1 MPSSP
6 RPPLRLAIVQPT
18 MHWTGEG
25 NTAETL
31 RWLER
36 AAAQGAQI
44 ACFPELAVTGF
55 HRQIA
60 AQAKPEL
67 VAKWQLAIQ
76 AACQR
81 LNIAAAIGAP
91 SFAAGGGIHNSHLL
105 INAQG
110 RLVAA
115 VPKRGLTAPE
125 ATFFTHGDTRPVGH
139 LQGHRCSAVICREVE
154 DLDEVCA
161 SLRDTPPQILF
172 WPGLMGPEAG
182 AEDEDPPRHVRQ
194 AQQVAI
200 RTGAWLV
207 QANWPMSLNYP
218 ELGAKTGRSVVISPA
233 GEIVFTLPQAAVGV
247 AVFTLGEARF
257 DWVGLDR
264 LTPR

>member
-1 MPSSP
+1 MHAPTH
-6 RPPLRLAIVQPT
+6 PPLRLAVVQPT
-18 MHWTGEG
+18 MHWTGDA

-31 RWLER
+31 RWLES

-44 ACFPELAVTGF
+44 ACFPELALTGF

-67 VAKWQLAIQ
+67 VEAWVQTIQ

-91 SFAAGGGIHNSHLL
+91 SFAPGGGIYNSHLL
-105 INAQG
+105 IDAHGQ
-110 RLVAA
+110 LVAT

-125 ATFFTHGDTRPVGH
+125 ATFFAHGTTRPVGL

-154 DLDEVCA
+154 DLEEVCA
-161 SLRDTPPQILF
+161 SLGDAPPEILF

-218 ELGAKTGRSVVISPA
+218 ELGAKTGSSVVISSV
-233 GEIVFTLPQAAVGV
+233 GDIVFKLPQAAVGM
-247 AVFTLGEARF
+247 AVFTLGDPVF
-257 DWVGLDR
+257 DWMAMA
-264 LTPR
+264 